1 MLDKELYDKMFDF
14 KINIGLF
21 VLVYLDIIYVDMYKI
36 KFLEEERKLN
46 LFFWEKIVFMEE
58 KNFGGLFFL
67 LGLMMFEKKKKLGFF
82 FFMFEMLVKSF
93 VDFCLKLKFLMI
105 IVRVIVM

>member
-1 MLDKELYDKMFDF
+1 MLDKELYDRMFDF

-46 LFFWEKIVFMEE
+46 LFFWEKIVFMEK

-67 LGLMMFEKKKKLGFF
+67 LGLMIEKKKKLGFF

-105 IVRVIVM
+105 IVRVIVI

>member
-1 MLDKELYDKMFDF
+1 M
-14 KINIGLF
+14 
-21 VLVYLDIIYVDMYKI
+21 
-36 KFLEEERKLN
+36 
-46 LFFWEKIVFMEE
+46 EK

-67 LGLMMFEKKKKLGFF
+67 LLMIEKKKKLGFF

-105 IVRVIVM
+105 IVRVIVI